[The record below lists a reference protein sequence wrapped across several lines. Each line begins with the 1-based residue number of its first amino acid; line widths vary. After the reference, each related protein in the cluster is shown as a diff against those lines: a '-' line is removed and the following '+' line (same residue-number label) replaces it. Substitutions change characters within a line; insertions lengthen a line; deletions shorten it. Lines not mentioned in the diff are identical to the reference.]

1 MECSDRQ
8 VDVVVKSQT
17 GVHDISLAFSE
28 KFFVRSLM
36 IQLQMG
42 SINLK
47 NLDFQQTLMMQT
59 CSSSEGDRV

>member
-1 MECSDRQ
+1 M
-8 VDVVVKSQT
+8 VKSQT